1 VPRLPIDTLL
11 LAKRLE
17 EAGFA
22 PAQAQAQVQVLV
34 ELMALHETATN
45 TDIKRLRVLSKKD
58 LRLTETLLR
67 KDL

>member
-1 VPRLPIDTLL
+1 MPRLPIDTLL

-22 PAQAQAQVQVLV
+22 SAQAQAQVQVLV